1 MIPHLPLLAEDKV
14 ASFSLLALWDMHLG
28 VKYDYKKCIPYSR
41 YSCPIAAFLINAAK
55 THHIYQC
62 F

>member
-28 VKYDYKKCIPYSR
+28 VKYDYKKCIP
-41 YSCPIAAFLINAAK
+41 
-55 THHIYQC
+55 
-62 F
+62 